1 MFLRNGW
8 YAAIWSRDLQEQ
20 PVGRVFL
27 NEKVVLFRNAS
38 GQVGALED
46 CCCHRAAPLSRGER
60 AGDYLACGY
69 HGLKFDINGQCVEV
83 PGQSMIPRGA
93 KVRSYPVCERWG
105 AVWIWM
111 GEPAKADT
119 AKIPNLYWLAD
130 PKWSAT
136 PGYIHLNS
144 NYQFLIDNLLDLT
157 HVSYVHKKTLAGD
170 PREATTPTKTERLP
184 DGVRVGRWMIDFVP
198 PPLFA
203 KAGNFTGNVDRWQFA
218 TWNPPATVYLDVG
231 CAKTGTGAPAGD
243 RSEGISIWSSH
254 LITPETEHSSHYM
267 FCFARDFALGDVE
280 MSRLLYE
287 GSKATFLE
295 DAEMLEAVQA
305 NRCGGSLDGLV
316 DIAADAAQLQ
326 ARRMLGQL
334 ISADG
339 A

>member
-111 GEPAKADT
+111 GEPARPT
-119 AKIPNLYWLAD
+119 RRRFQPL
-130 PKWSAT
+130 
-136 PGYIHLNS
+136 
-144 NYQFLIDNLLDLT
+144 
-157 HVSYVHKKTLAGD
+157 LAGGSEMVGD
-170 PREATTPTKTERLP
+170 ARLHSP
-184 DGVRVGRWMIDFVP
+184 ELELSV
-198 PPLFA
+198 
-203 KAGNFTGNVDRWQFA
+203 
-218 TWNPPATVYLDVG
+218 
-231 CAKTGTGAPAGD
+231 
-243 RSEGISIWSSH
+243 SH
-254 LITPETEHSSHYM
+254 
-267 FCFARDFALGDVE
+267 R
-280 MSRLLYE
+280 
-287 GSKATFLE
+287 
-295 DAEMLEAVQA
+295 
-305 NRCGGSLDGLV
+305 
-316 DIAADAAQLQ
+316 
-326 ARRMLGQL
+326 
-334 ISADG
+334 
-339 A
+339 